1 MEAADRLR
9 RWRLILGAEAK
20 KRMENMDKG
29 VSLTDEDL
37 MMDTALD
44 AIYNR
49 NMKCNADDHAGV
61 FQAGEEAVTQAHISA
76 DGLVMSEHF
85 LIKIL

>member
-37 MMDTALD
+37 MMDMALN
-44 AIYNR
+44 AIYNKDNKFSFGSGGGSGHSCLPR
-49 NMKCNADDHAGV
+49 IRVGYGFHRRRP
-61 FQAGEEAVTQAHISA
+61 
-76 DGLVMSEHF
+76 
-85 LIKIL
+85 